1 MAHCYDKEG
10 NPHFDLT
17 PAKAKKAGL
26 YFSVTEHQKVI
37 GKPGLEI
44 WKLHEHLKT
53 AHMHPP
59 FNGEDAAAYI
69 KRIKGITYRT
79 GGGAAELG
87 SKIHA
92 AIEEVLIEEKTLDD
106 IEPELLKFV
115 APAIRYFKSKNFE
128 VLDIEKTVVNSDEGY
143 AGTADAACLTSC
155 GKKFILDW
163 KSRKTGGRKVEP
175 YSGQPE
181 QVAAYGA
188 AYFGSDAVTANE
200 VWGLNVFIA
209 TDKFTDD
216 GEAEIYVTSYKPE
229 EMARNYDTFC
239 LVAELWRRIEGYD
252 PRFVDK
258 TSYIN
263 ESEKK

>member
-17 PAKAKKAGL
+17 PAKAKKAGM

-44 WKLHEHLKT
+44 WKLNEHLKT
-53 AHMHPP
+53 AHSHPP
-59 FNGEDAAAYI
+59 RNGEDATAYI
-69 KRIKGITYRT
+69 RRIKGITYRT

-92 AIEEVLIEEKTLDD
+92 AIEEILLEEKTLDD
-106 IEPELLKFV
+106 IDSDLLKYV
-115 APAIRYFKSKNFE
+115 GPAIRYFKSKNFK
-128 VLDIEKTVVNSDEGY
+128 VLDIEKTVVNLDEGY
-143 AGTADAACLTSC
+143 AGTADAACVTSC

-163 KSRKTGGRKVEP
+163 KSRKTNGRKVT
-175 YSGQPE
+175 SWFGQPE

-188 AYFGSDAVTANE
+188 AYFGADAIKSNE
-200 VWGLNVFIA
+200 VWGLNVYIA
-209 TDKFTDD
+209 TDKFTTD

-229 EMARNYDTFC
+229 DMAKNYDTFC
-239 LVAELWRRIEGYD
+239 LTCELWRRMEGYD
-252 PRFVDK
+252 ARK
-258 TSYIN
+258 
-263 ESEKK
+263 ECAQ